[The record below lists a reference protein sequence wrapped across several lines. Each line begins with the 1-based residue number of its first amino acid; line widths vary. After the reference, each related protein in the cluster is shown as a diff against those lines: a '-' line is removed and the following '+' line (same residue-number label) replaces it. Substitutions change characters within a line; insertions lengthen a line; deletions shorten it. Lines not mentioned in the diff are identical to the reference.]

1 MLSTYQYRIYL
12 TTKQRLTLESWLD
25 ACQNLYNQALAM
37 RIKAFKETGKS
48 LSYNTQAKMLT
59 ELRGQST
66 FWHRLHIDI
75 QQDTLRRLDKAYDAF
90 FRRLKSGENPGFP
103 RFKGKGRYRSITFNH
118 LSVNL
123 IRNVD
128 NKFAR
133 VIVPKLGQ
141 VKMRYHR
148 CLPDGKIKTLTIQ
161 RKASS
166 WYANI
171 TVEVPNVPKV
181 EIESAVGIDVGLE
194 SFLTTS
200 DGVKVENPRH
210 LRIAEKQLKKKQRH
224 LSRRKKGSHRRRKQ
238 VAILAKHHEHVANQ
252 RRDFHY
258 KTAHALFN
266 QFDAVVVE
274 NLQIRNML
282 KNHYLAKS
290 ISDASWGNFV
300 KTLES
305 KAALTG
311 GRVSER
317 KNAGTHLLKVPP
329 HGTSQK
335 CSACDSIVEKSLATR
350 THQCDCGLTVDRDH
364 NAAINILRAAT
375 ALRLRRSPIDKR
387 PSQGAADQLPP
398 KNSTCRERS
407 EKPII
412 PSAMGHK
419 FPHPFRVG

>member
-1 MLSTYQYRIYL
+1 
-12 TTKQRLTLESWLD
+12 
-25 ACQNLYNQALAM
+25 M
-37 RIKAFKETGKS
+37 RIETFKETGNA

-148 CLPDGKIKTLTIQ
+148 CLPARLDGSDVHGKIKTLTIQ

-305 KAALTG
+305 KA
-311 GRVSER
+311 E
-317 KNAGTHLLKVPP
+317 NAGTHLLKVPP

-375 ALRLRRSPIDKR
+375 ALRG
-387 PSQGAADQLPP
+387 GAADQLPP

-412 PSAMGHK
+412 PSAMGHRS
-419 FPHPFRVG
+419 PHPFRVG

>member
-1 MLSTYQYRIYL
+1 
-12 TTKQRLTLESWLD
+12 
-25 ACQNLYNQALAM
+25 M
-37 RIKAFKETGKS
+37 RIETFKETGNA

-66 FWHRLHIDI
+66 FWNRLHIDI

-90 FRRLKSGENPGFP
+90 FRRLKAGENPGFP

-123 IRNVD
+123 IRNVN

-148 CLPDGKIKTLTIQ
+148 PLPDGKIKTLTIQ
-161 RKASS
+161 RKASG
-166 WYANI
+166 WYTNI
-171 TVEVPNVPKV
+171 TVEVPDVPKV
-181 EIESAVGIDVGLE
+181 KIQSAVGIDVGLE

-210 LRIAEKQLKKKQRH
+210 LRHAEKQLKKKQRH

-238 VAILAKHHEHVANQ
+238 ATILAKHHEHVANQ
-252 RRDFHY
+252 RSDFHY
-258 KTAHALFN
+258 KTAHALFS
-266 QFDAVVVE
+266 QYDAVVVE
-274 NLQIRNML
+274 GLTIDNM
-282 KNHYLAKS
+282 KRNHYLAKS
-290 ISDASWGNFV
+290 ISDAGWGNFRLA
-300 KTLES
+300 LES
-305 KAALTG
+305 KA
-311 GRVSER
+311 E
-317 KNAGTHLLKVPP
+317 NAGTHLFKVPP

-335 CSACDSIVEKSLATR
+335 CSACDAIVKKSLATR

-375 ALRLRRSPIDKR
+375 ALRR
-387 PSQGAADQLPP
+387 GAAEARL
-398 KNSTCRERS
+398 
-407 EKPII
+407 
-412 PSAMGHK
+412 
-419 FPHPFRVG
+419 

>member
-1 MLSTYQYRIYL
+1 M
-12 TTKQRLTLESWLD
+12 KQRLTLESWLD
-25 ACQNLYNQALAM
+25 ACQNLYNQALDM
-37 RIKAFKETGKS
+37 RIKTFKETGKS
-48 LSYNTQAKMLT
+48 LSYNMQAKMLT
-59 ELRGQST
+59 ELRRQST
-66 FWHRLHIDI
+66 FWKQPHIDI
-75 QQDTLRRLDKAYDAF
+75 QQDTLRCLDKAYDAF

-118 LSVNL
+118 LAKQL
-123 IRNVD
+123 IRTVNQ
-128 NKFAR
+128 KFAR
-133 VIVPKLGQ
+133 VVVPKLGQ

-148 CLPDGKIKTLTIQ
+148 PLPDGKIKTLTIQ
-161 RKASS
+161 RKASG
-166 WYANI
+166 WYTNI
-171 TVEVPNVPKV
+171 TVEVPDVPKV
-181 EIESAVGIDVGLE
+181 KIQSAVGVDVGLE

-398 KNSTCRERS
+398 KNSTRRERS